1 MKTLNINPLEYAKQK
16 YQHSEIRK
24 FLKNELGIGF
34 EDISVYTR
42 TENGHLKTIQKRSDE
57 VVIIV
62 NPDGSC
68 EITYPLNKE
77 KK

>member
-1 MKTLNINPLEYAKQK
+1 MKTLNINPLEYAREK
-16 YQHSEIRK
+16 YQYSEIRE
-24 FLKNELGIGF
+24 FLENELGIGF

-42 TENGHLKTIQKRSDE
+42 TENGHLKTIQKRSNE

-68 EITYPLNKE
+68 EISYPL
-77 KK
+77 

>member
-1 MKTLNINPLEYAKQK
+1 MKTLNINPLEYAREK
-16 YQHSEIRK
+16 YQYSEIRE
-24 FLKNELGIGF
+24 FLENELGIGF

-68 EITYPLNKE
+68 EISYPL
-77 KK
+77 